1 MDTYFHEKYLNNC
14 NIAYE
19 PIELLFNG
27 NPNFGK
33 RCSTMIYRN
42 GQGVDNLHLN
52 ISLPALPEGATW
64 VPNAIFKIIKGI
76 EYQIGGTT
84 VKKLDWVGNYID
96 MLKNGYNMTTLT
108 NLGLVKQLNSLIP
121 HDLYIPLPYIMG
133 KNFPLLLHK
142 LTSHDVRIII
152 EFDTLKN
159 LVQPGEHIV
168 SYNGNY
174 IGNNQIYMTN
184 ANIMVNYL
192 FINDNDKH
200 FLDQVEEVTYDVD
213 TVTSTMNQSYGTNL
227 KFALNSQNLYDV
239 YAYAI
244 DNADTSNIND
254 NIKNIKLQYNGFDST
269 SPLKPLHTLILT
281 WLDSNTDCGLPIH
294 YLPFHKMNTPNVAN
308 KGLINT
314 VHIVTTCES
323 PANICIMT
331 VHKEQFIIK
340 NGIGFFVDGYDYYS
354 DVNWINNIHPLPP
367 IAPIAPIPPVIPF
380 QAPHDNSMNMNIN
393 THPFPME
400 ICEEEKNDTFDQDD
414 IDHEKNNFDNDCI
427 ILDISI

>member
-1 MDTYFHEKYLNNC
+1 MDKHFHEKYLNNC

-19 PIELLFNG
+19 PIELPFNG

-33 RCSTMIYRN
+33 RCSTPIYHN

-52 ISLPALPEGATW
+52 ISIPALPEGTTW
-64 VPNAIFKIIKGI
+64 VPNAIFKIIKWI

-142 LTSHDVRIII
+142 LSFHDVRIIL

-159 LVQPGEHIV
+159 LVQSGEHVV
-168 SYNGNY
+168 SHNGNY
-174 IGNNQIYMTN
+174 IGNNQIYMTD
-184 ANIMVNYL
+184 ANIMAKYL

-200 FLDQVEEVTYDVD
+200 FLDQVEEITYNVD
-213 TVTSTMNQSYGTNL
+213 TITTTMNQSYGTNS
-227 KFALNSQNLYDV
+227 KFTLNSKNLYDV
-239 YAYAI
+239 YAYTI
-244 DNADTSNIND
+244 DNADTNNIHD

-294 YLPFHKMNTPNVAN
+294 YLPFHKMNTPHVTN
-308 KGLINT
+308 KGLIDA
-314 VHIVTTCES
+314 VHMITTCES
-323 PANICIMT
+323 PSNICTIT
-331 VHKEQFIIK
+331 THKEQFIIK
-340 NGIGFFVDGYDYYS
+340 NEIGFFVDGYDYYS
-354 DVNWINNIHPLPP
+354 DINWLNNIQPLP
-367 IAPIAPIPPVIPF
+367 PIAPIPPVIPF
-380 QAPHDNSMNMNIN
+380 QSPCDNNTNMDTCSI
-393 THPFPME
+393 PME
-400 ICEEEKNDTFDQDD
+400 ICSDGNNDTFDQDD
-414 IDHEKNNFDNDCI
+414 IDHDINNFDNDCA